1 MKVENNTAKKPESF
15 RGQYVR
21 KTMKDMNSGVEGRF
35 QNKPNRRERQVH
47 PNTGSVNLFGDKGL
61 NLFKDSKFKDL
72 PSLCPTWDYLEKREL
87 KLAVTH
93 PPANY
98 FEQMILWTEQ
108 GKLWKFPIN
117 NEQDWNMEVD
127 VDFSE
132 HVFLEQYLEG
142 WCPTKGPVRHFMEL
156 VCVGLS
162 KNPYISAREKKDHVL
177 WYQNY
182 FEDKKQLLKDII
194 IDASES
200 KPKQL
205 EC

>member
-1 MKVENNTAKKPESF
+1 MAVETNTNKKGESF

-21 KTMKDMNSGVEGRF
+21 KTMDGVR
-35 QNKPNRRERQVH
+35 KPSDSRPRYQNRRETKVH
-47 PNTGSVNLFGDKGL
+47 PNTGSVNLFGDSGL
-61 NLFKDSKFKDL
+61 NLFKECTFKDT
-72 PSLCPTWDYLEKREL
+72 PSLCPTWDYLEKRNL
-87 KLAVTH
+87 KIAVTH

-117 NEQDWNMEVD
+117 NEQGWDSEANVH
-127 VDFSE
+127 FSE
-132 HVFLEQYLEG
+132 HVFLEQHLEG

-162 KNPYISAREKKDHVL
+162 KNPYISAKEKRDHIL

-182 FEDKKQLLKDII
+182 FEDKKDLLKELIV
-194 IDASES
+194 DASEN

>member
-1 MKVENNTAKKPESF
+1 MKVETNAKKQESF

-21 KTMKDMNSGVEGRF
+21 KTLNDINPNVESRF
-35 QNKPNRRERQVH
+35 QKKRTSREPGPH

-61 NLFKDSKFKDL
+61 NLFNVSEFKDM
-72 PSLCPTWDYLEKREL
+72 PSFCPTWDYLENRQL

-117 NEQDWNMEVD
+117 NEQGLDSEAE

-132 HVFLEQYLEG
+132 HVFLEQHLEG

-162 KNPYISAREKKDHVL
+162 KNPYISAREKKEHII

-182 FEDKKQLLKDII
+182 FEDKKELLKDII
-194 IDASES
+194 IDTGKSE
-200 KPKQL
+200 PKQL
-205 EC
+205 DC